1 MSMIDLDQLAGRA
14 GRLDCVCPPEEAGKR
29 ASEGLWRLAV
39 GFGLAVLAQTL
50 VLAALPVSAAAIA
63 PQPWLAGAPY
73 ALTLLGATGAT
84 FPAAFLVDSF
94 GRRGA
99 LALGASLG
107 VAGGALAAFAALNHA
122 FALLC
127 VGAFWL
133 GLSNGFALF
142 YRHAAAAGPS
152 GARGGA
158 FVFAGGAL
166 AAFAAPALLQMAGD
180 KAGPFADAWAL
191 AAAGGV
197 DLLALLVAIFLPHAL
212 ARPRADAPAQGD
224 VARFY
229 VATALG
235 ALAWFA
241 MTAMM
246 ARAAS
251 SLIGCGA
258 SAATVGGVI
267 AWHLMAMY
275 APSALLRASPW
286 TPPAGATLGAGFA
299 LIVGGLALFVGAT
312 DTTRIAAAMVAAGAG
327 WSLANAGLLQ
337 MLYARGT
344 PSRTMLAGHDFA
356 LFSSALAGA
365 MAAPLF

>member
-1 MSMIDLDQLAGRA
+1 MSMIDLDQMAGRA
-14 GRLDCVCPPEEAGKR
+14 GRLDCVCPPEEAGRR
-29 ASEGLWRLAV
+29 ASEGLWRLAA

-73 ALTLLGATGAT
+73 ALTLLGATLAT

-107 VAGGALAAFAALNHA
+107 IAGGALAAFASLHRE
-122 FALLC
+122 FLLLC

-133 GLSNGFALF
+133 GVSNGFALF

-158 FVFAGGAL
+158 FVFAGGAVAAL
-166 AAFAAPALLQMAGD
+166 AAPTLLQLASD
-180 KAGPFADAWAL
+180 HAGPFADAWAL
-191 AAAGGV
+191 AAAGVV

-212 ARPRADAPAQGD
+212 ARPREEASSQAGAG
-224 VARFY
+224 RFY
-229 VATALG
+229 IATALG

-258 SAATVGGVI
+258 TASAVGGVI

-275 APSALLRASPW
+275 APSALLRLSPW
-286 TPPAGATLGAGFA
+286 TPPAALTLGAGFA
-299 LIVGGLALFVGAT
+299 LLAGGLALFVGSA
-312 DTTRIAAAMVAAGAG
+312 DTARIAVAMVAAGAG

-337 MLYARGT
+337 VLYARGS
-344 PSRTMLAGHDFA
+344 PSRAMLAGHDFA
-356 LFSSALAGA
+356 LFGAALAGA
-365 MAAPLF
+365 MAAPLV

>member
-1 MSMIDLDQLAGRA
+1 M
-14 GRLDCVCPPEEAGKR
+14 
-29 ASEGLWRLAV
+29 
-39 GFGLAVLAQTL
+39 LAQTL
-50 VLAALPVSAAAIA
+50 VLAALPVSAAALA
-63 PQPWLAGAPY
+63 PKPILAGAPY
-73 ALTLLGATGAT
+73 ALTLLGATLAT
-84 FPAAFLVDSF
+84 LPASFLIDSF

-107 VAGGALAAFAALNHA
+107 VAGGALAAFASLHRE

-133 GLSNGFALF
+133 GVSNGFALF

-158 FVFAGGAL
+158 FVFAGGAV
-166 AAFAAPALLQMAGD
+166 AAFAAPLLLQLASD
-180 KAGPFADAWAL
+180 HAGPLADAWAL

-197 DLLALLVAIFLPHAL
+197 DLLALGVAIFLPHAL
-212 ARPRADAPAQGD
+212 ARAPQDAAGQPAR
-224 VARFY
+224 ARFY
-229 VATALG
+229 LATALG

-258 SAATVGGVI
+258 QAAAVGGVI
-267 AWHLMAMY
+267 AWHLLAMY
-275 APSALLRASPW
+275 APSALLRLSPW
-286 TPPAGATLGAGFA
+286 TPPAGLTLGAG
-299 LIVGGLALFVGAT
+299 LALLTVGLGLFTQAGAT
-312 DTTRIAAAMVAAGAG
+312 GAIAVAMIAAGAG

-337 MLYARGT
+337 MLYRDGA
-344 PSRTMLAGHDFA
+344 PSRGMLAAHDFTLLGA
-356 LFSSALAGA
+356 ALAGA
-365 MAAPLF
+365 LAAPLF